1 MSVLQAIV
9 LGAVQGLT
17 EFLPISSS
25 GHLILVPE
33 LLAWE
38 AQGVTFDVIIHLATL
53 AAILVA
59 MRHDIRTL
67 VNGVLRRD
75 VAQRRLAMMLLA
87 ASVPALAV
95 GYFLGDWLSTLRS
108 VETVAVSLIVWGI
121 FLGLAD
127 RFSALMRGQIRDLAK
142 ITWWHALV
150 IGAIQIFAFVPGTSR
165 SGSTMTAGLFSGLDR
180 AAAARFSFLLAVPIT
195 AAAGL
200 SGLLD
205 VAQHG
210 LETNLLP
217 LIAGFVS
224 AFICGIFAIRFLI
237 LIVGKT
243 SFLWFSV
250 YRIAL
255 GFFLLFYL

>member
-33 LLAWE
+33 LLGWE
-38 AQGVTFDVIIHLATL
+38 SQGITFDVIIHLATL

-59 MRHDIRTL
+59 MRQEIRLL
-67 VNGVLRRD
+67 VNGVARRD
-75 VAQRRLAMMLLA
+75 PVQRRLATMLLV

-95 GYFLGDWLSTLRS
+95 GYFLGDWLATMRS
-108 VETVAVSLIVWGI
+108 VETVAVSLILWGV

-150 IGAIQIFAFVPGTSR
+150 IGAIQVFAFVPGTSR
-165 SGSTMTAGLFSGLDR
+165 SGATMTAGLFSGLDR
-180 AAAARFSFLLAVPIT
+180 AAAARFSFLLAIPIT
-195 AAAGL
+195 AAAGAA
-200 SGLLD
+200 GLLD
-205 VAQHG
+205 VAQQG
-210 LETNLLP
+210 LGSNLLP
-217 LIAGFVS
+217 LIAGFIS
-224 AFICGIFAIRFLI
+224 AFVFGIFAIRFLI
-237 LIVGKT
+237 LIVGRT